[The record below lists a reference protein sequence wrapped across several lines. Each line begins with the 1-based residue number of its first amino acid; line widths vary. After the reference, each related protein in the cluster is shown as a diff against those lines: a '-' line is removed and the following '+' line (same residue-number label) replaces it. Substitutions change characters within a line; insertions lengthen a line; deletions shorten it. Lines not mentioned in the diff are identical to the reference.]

1 MMKIK
6 VRNTFSCCYASR
18 IDYRAQIALTINFQL
33 FSQPSQAIAD
43 ILPIFA
49 IADICLP

>member
-18 IDYRAQIALTINFQL
+18 IDYSAQIALTSNFQL

-43 ILPIFA
+43 ICDCRYLLALI
-49 IADICLP
+49 I